1 MDTNKPQA
9 ETVLPY
15 QVGHDFKTRLS
26 LLLRHGDNEHSIDY
40 AVLEVT
46 REECDYE
53 GEPVDGDREYYEFSI
68 DNMEDSADKIKSVT
82 IRLDRQ
88 DLLSIIAMLN
98 GILVEPQK
106 DTRVIRKV
114 A

>member
-26 LLLRHGDNEHSIDY
+26 LVLRHGDEEHSIDY
-40 AVLEVT
+40 ATIEVS

-53 GEPVDGDREYYEFSI
+53 GEPVDGDREYYEFGI
-68 DNMEDSADKIKSVT
+68 DNMEDYADKMKSVT

-98 GILVEPQK
+98 DILVEPLK
-106 DTRVIRKV
+106 DKRIIRKV